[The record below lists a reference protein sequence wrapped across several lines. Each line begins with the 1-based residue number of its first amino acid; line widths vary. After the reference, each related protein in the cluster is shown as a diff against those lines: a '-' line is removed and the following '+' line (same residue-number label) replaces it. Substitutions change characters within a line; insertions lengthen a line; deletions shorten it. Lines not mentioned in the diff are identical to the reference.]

1 MRISCMIL
9 ALTMM
14 SGCSVL
20 SKQPIKQKIEVS
32 PPQIV
37 EVAVDDDIC
46 LFTSEPENFDYNC
59 DMAYWLEVWLEA
71 DATPWIERKA
81 QLTALG
87 QSKKDKIHA
96 YLLSLSSDTPYQ
108 DRLRAQL
115 SIDEL
120 MPEFTDAAALV
131 IDVVVSN
138 PNKQLM
144 ELESALSVLSKENTL
159 RGQEL
164 QKLYAE
170 LKAQQKKLE
179 ELLQIEATLMDKNR
193 NN

>member
-1 MRISCMIL
+1 
-9 ALTMM
+9 
-14 SGCSVL
+14 
-20 SKQPIKQKIEVS
+20 
-32 PPQIV
+32 
-37 EVAVDDDIC
+37 
-46 LFTSEPENFDYNC
+46 
-59 DMAYWLEVWLEA
+59 AYWLEVWLEA

-115 SIDEL
+115 SIDDL

>member
-1 MRISCMIL
+1 
-9 ALTMM
+9 
-14 SGCSVL
+14 
-20 SKQPIKQKIEVS
+20 
-32 PPQIV
+32 
-37 EVAVDDDIC
+37 
-46 LFTSEPENFDYNC
+46 
-59 DMAYWLEVWLEA
+59 
-71 DATPWIERKA
+71 
-81 QLTALG
+81 
-87 QSKKDKIHA
+87 
-96 YLLSLSSDTPYQ
+96 
-108 DRLRAQL
+108 
-115 SIDEL
+115 
-120 MPEFTDAAALV
+120 MPEYTDAAALV

>member
-20 SKQPIKQKIEVS
+20 SKQPIEQKIEVT

-87 QSKKDKIHA
+87 QSKKKTKFTLTF
-96 YLLSLSSDTPYQ
+96 YPYPAIP
-108 DRLRAQL
+108 R
-115 SIDEL
+115 IKTGYE
-120 MPEFTDAAALV
+120 
-131 IDVVVSN
+131 
-138 PNKQLM
+138 PNFL
-144 ELESALSVLSKENTL
+144 
-159 RGQEL
+159 
-164 QKLYAE
+164 
-170 LKAQQKKLE
+170 
-179 ELLQIEATLMDKNR
+179 
-193 NN
+193 